1 MNGWDRAWRALSFET
16 KEAAKE
22 RRDEIK
28 YSQPVK
34 KPKNHVEIFDNIN
47 WDKEALMAEILS
59 YEENH
64 KINWSELTTRY
75 NLSNKSGN
83 LATNGGQIIKEWLI
97 SENIDVE
104 KFSTK
109 RKCDNKDQT

>member
-1 MNGWDRAWRALSFET
+1 
-16 KEAAKE
+16 
-22 RRDEIK
+22 
-28 YSQPVK
+28 
-34 KPKNHVEIFDNIN
+34 
-47 WDKEALMAEILS
+47 MAEILS